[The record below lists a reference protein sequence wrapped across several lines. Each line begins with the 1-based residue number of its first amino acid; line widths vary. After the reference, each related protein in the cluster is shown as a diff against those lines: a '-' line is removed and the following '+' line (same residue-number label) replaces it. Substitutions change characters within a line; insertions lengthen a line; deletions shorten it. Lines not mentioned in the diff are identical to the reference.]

1 MIRSKWALA
10 SGLLMAAAAW
20 SQTTAPPAAAEH
32 PDAAETHF
40 DVTVNDAP
48 AQVFFQGLA
57 EGTPYNMM
65 VQPDVSGPISLK
77 LKHVT
82 LEQALDAARD
92 VYGYDYRRTATGYLV
107 LPATIQT
114 RIFHLNYLDVER
126 YGTSKTRISS
136 GQVSQ
141 EENSQYNSASGSGGA
156 ITTPIAQR
164 DQNGKTVLD
173 PNSTAVVTSV
183 SLDFWSGIEA
193 DLKTIVGPLPGHSLV
208 INRQSGIIMVRALPR
223 ELHDVDN
230 YLQRTTAIV
239 GRQVVL
245 EARIVE
251 VVLNHDYQAG
261 INWTKLGQGAGGNLF
276 LGQSAPPGGFTADP
290 LTPQGNIVNVS
301 PGNIASG
308 FMQSTLGGAFTIAA
322 NFSNFNA
329 FIELL
334 STQGN
339 TRVLSSPRVATMQNQ
354 KAIIK
359 AGSDQFFVTGVTS
372 NTVTGTATSTSNN
385 VQLTPFFSGV
395 ALDVTP
401 QIDEDGNVLLHV
413 HPAVSE
419 VTDQVTTLNVQGAVD
434 VLPLALSQIRESDS
448 IVKAHSGQLIVIG
461 GLMRESRANTDYKTP
476 ILGDIPYLGKL
487 FTSQQKQST
496 TSELVILL
504 RPIVVT
510 DADWTGL
517 VKEPLDRAAE
527 LERQGHLQ

>member
-1 MIRSKWALA
+1 MIRPKWALA
-10 SGLLMAAAAW
+10 SSILMAAAAW
-20 SQTTAPPAAAEH
+20 SQTSAPPAAAAH
-32 PDAAETHF
+32 PDGAEVRF
-40 DVTVNDAP
+40 DVTVHDAP

-57 EGTPYNMM
+57 DGTPYNML
-65 VQPDVSGPISLK
+65 VQPDVTGPISLT

-82 LEQALDAARD
+82 IEQALDAARD
-92 VYGYDYRRTATGYLV
+92 VYGYDYRRTSSGFLV
-107 LPATIQT
+107 LPATIQS

-141 EENSQYNSASGSGGA
+141 EENSAYNNSSTTGGA
-156 ITTPIAQR
+156 ITVPAAHL
-164 DQNGKTVLD
+164 DQNGKPSLD

-183 SLDFWSGIEA
+183 NSDFWGAIET
-193 DLKTIVGPLPGHSLV
+193 DLKTIVGPLPGRSLV
-208 INRQSGIIMVRALPR
+208 INRQSGIIMVRAMPR
-223 ELHDVDN
+223 ELRDVEN
-230 YLQRTTAIV
+230 YLQRTTDSV

-251 VVLNHDYQAG
+251 VQLNHAYQAG
-261 INWTKLGQGAGGNLF
+261 INWAKIAQAGGANLF
-276 LGQSAPPGGFTADP
+276 LGQSAPPAGFTTDP
-290 LTPQGNIVNVS
+290 LTPQGNTVTVS
-301 PGNIASG
+301 PGNLTTG
-308 FMQSTLGGAFTIAA
+308 FLQSTLGGAFTVAA

-334 STQGN
+334 STQGQ
-339 TRVLSSPRVATMQNQ
+339 TRVLSSPRVSTMQNQ

-401 QIDEDGNVLLHV
+401 QIDEDGNVILHV

-419 VTDQVTTLNVQGAVD
+419 VTDQVTTLNVQGTVD

-448 IVKAHSGQLIVIG
+448 IVRAHSGQLIVIG
-461 GLMRESRANTDYKTP
+461 GLMRETRDNIDYKTP
-476 ILGDIPYLGKL
+476 FLGDIPYLGKL
-487 FTSQQKQST
+487 FRSEQKQST

-510 DADWTGL
+510 DADWPTL
-517 VKEPLDRAAE
+517 VKEPTERVEE